1 MATLH
6 LRGGEAA
13 EDRLPLLSNEG
24 GEVDD
29 FSVDVQVRF
38 HGGKGNSSRSS
49 GPATGDAGPRQGASF
64 SADQAAPSRKKKHYS
79 GSEMIVAV
87 FVVAFDTKKGIIH
100 VHSSFEGR
108 AELCL

>member
-29 FSVDVQVRF
+29 LSVDVEVRF
-38 HGGKGNSSRSS
+38 HGGKGNSSRPS
-49 GPATGDAGPRQGASF
+49 GPATGDAGPRREGASF

-87 FVVAFDTKKGIIH
+87 FVVAFDTKKGIVH
-100 VHSSFEGR
+100 VHMCT
-108 AELCL
+108 ELYK